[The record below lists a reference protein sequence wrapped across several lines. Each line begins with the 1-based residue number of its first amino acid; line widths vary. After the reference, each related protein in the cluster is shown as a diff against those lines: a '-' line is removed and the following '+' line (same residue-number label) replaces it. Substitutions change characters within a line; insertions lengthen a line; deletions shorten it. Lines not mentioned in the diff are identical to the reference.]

1 MRVIICALFLI
12 ALFSAAA
19 QEKAEWQ
26 RLSTFQNS
34 TLDMNISD
42 VTFGTDYTGRVMFRV
57 ELSKSESVPGNKSVK
72 YKSAIQ
78 TMEFR
83 CPERQYR
90 VVEVKRFDGKGKLV
104 DSDKAD
110 SSAQWKEVKSGSF
123 TEDLFTPACK
133 LIADKKRSS

>member
-1 MRVIICALFLI
+1 MCLLVLLTLI
-12 ALFSAAA
+12 ADASA

-26 RLSTFQNS
+26 RLSTFQHS
-34 TLDMNISD
+34 TLDMNTSD
-42 VTFGTDYTGRVMFRV
+42 VTFGTDYTGRVMFRIS
-57 ELSKSESVPGNKSVK
+57 LSKSETVPGDKNIK

-90 VVEVKRFDGKGKLV
+90 VIEVKRYDSKGKLV

-110 SSAQWKEVKSGSF
+110 PATEWKEVKKGSF
-123 TEDLFTPACK
+123 ADDLFSPACK
-133 LIADKKRSS
+133 LIADKKRTS